1 MIIVTDF
8 FRMIILSSSF
18 QGEDPRALQAANDKL
33 RELKRENTELTSR
46 SRQLEGE
53 IKKGGGLATADME
66 V

>member
-1 MIIVTDF
+1 
-8 FRMIILSSSF
+8 MIILNYSF